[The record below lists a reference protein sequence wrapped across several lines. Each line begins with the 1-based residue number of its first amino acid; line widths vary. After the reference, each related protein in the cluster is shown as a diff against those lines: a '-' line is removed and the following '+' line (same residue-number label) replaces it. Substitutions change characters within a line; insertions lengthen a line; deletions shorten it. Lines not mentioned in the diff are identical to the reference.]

1 MSCTVFTQA
10 SLGTFMKPCLG
21 PGQSAS
27 DLMLCVPCVPWHA
40 QCHAHPAASPAWL
53 VGDREASAVIGNSG
67 TRNAA
72 ASGAPSRE
80 RALSLSP
87 GALASGR
94 PSPPRVPHLHLWKG
108 SDCDTV
114 WEARVALRSSEA

>member
-1 MSCTVFTQA
+1 MSWTVFTQA

-80 RALSLSP
+80 RALSPSP
-87 GALASGR
+87 GALAQRSAESSSC
-94 PSPPRVPHLHLWKG
+94 PSLAPLERK
-108 SDCDTV
+108 
-114 WEARVALRSSEA
+114 